1 VVPPRGTH
9 KHSPKL
15 QCNGLALSQRARCK
29 AKKHSVHYAETLTNI
44 LNFRNIFETH
54 DVSTVVS
61 AADDRLSLTM
71 QSISLILET
80 ICGIRRRS
88 TDCCVYS
95 AVLYGAITLT
105 AQSRS
110 EVPGKF

>member
-9 KHSPKL
+9 NHSPKL
-15 QCNGLALSQRARCK
+15 QCNGLALNQRARCK
-29 AKKHSVHYAETLTNI
+29 AKKHSVHYAETLPNI
-44 LNFRNIFETH
+44 LNFRNKFDTH

-61 AADDRLSLTM
+61 AAHDRLSLRK

-80 ICGIRRRS
+80 IWGIRRLS

-95 AVLYGAITLT
+95 AVLYGALTLT

-110 EVPGKF
+110 EVAGKF